1 MRKNSSNRELKNA
14 SNRELEWKR
23 SSSSSLSGFTIRHCM
38 EPDGPG
44 RGCAASNAGALRC
57 GNQSWT
63 KHVKWCGSPR
73 LLAGF
78 LSDEA
83 YAAAEK
89 TMGLESLVALV
100 ALTGSFSM
108 TCMTA
113 ATFGVE
119 PPAENPIPLAE

>member
-1 MRKNSSNRELKNA
+1 MS
-14 SNRELEWKR
+14 WGCGVDVGV
-23 SSSSSLSGFTIRHCM
+23 SG
-38 EPDGPG
+38 D
-44 RGCAASNAGALRC
+44 
-57 GNQSWT
+57 
-63 KHVKWCGSPR
+63 
-73 LLAGF
+73 LLAKKG
-78 LSDEA
+78 LSDET

-119 PPAENPIPLAE
+119 PPGENPVPLAE